1 MAKRNTR
8 TRHDHRQDGY
18 QDEELGPFLIGAAIG
33 GLVGAVAA
41 FWFAPQSG
49 RDTRHEIQEKGGEL
63 RDDIE
68 KVAAD
73 ARRRV
78 EGESLDDSIR
88 EGKEEAR
95 RYQEMMQR

>member
-8 TRHDHRQDGY
+8 TNRDHRHDSY
-18 QDEELGPFLIGAAIG
+18 QDDELGPFLIGAMIG

-49 RDTRHEIQEKGGEL
+49 RATRHDIQEKGVEL

-68 KVAAD
+68 KVAED

-78 EGESLDDSIR
+78 EGESLDESIR
-88 EGKEEAR
+88 EGKEAAR
-95 RYQEMMQR
+95 RYQEMMQQ

>member
-8 TRHDHRQDGY
+8 TRHDNY
-18 QDEELGPFLIGAAIG
+18 QDDELGPFLIGAVIG
-33 GLVGAVAA
+33 GLVGAAAA

-49 RDTRHEIQEKGGEL
+49 RETRQEIQEKGVEL

-68 KVAAD
+68 KVASD